1 MITPSLRLYYR
12 LSFEDLT
19 GPPTM
24 TARVVLVTGANGYI
38 GNAVARA
45 FVRAGWITY
54 GLVRSPLS
62 VQKLAA
68 EEVIPV
74 VGIIDSRETHE
85 SIREALPARLDVI
98 VSTTE
103 SLKDYGFH
111 FENTVHL
118 LRLLSAFST
127 AAGRQPTV
135 IFTSGCKD
143 YGIGPHVHG
152 EAGPPPHTEETPLR
166 PPPAV
171 AARTKFSVKIFDH
184 TDVFWP
190 VLVRPTNV
198 FGRGST
204 YYQNFFAVAEQI
216 ADQGGRFIM
225 EAPPNHIIH
234 ALHVDDCADAYVAIA
249 SHPRVDEVRGQV
261 FNISSHR
268 YETVDEISRALI
280 TEYNIQG
287 DPEYVDPKGREAVL
301 WMPMLVNFPQ
311 WVDSTRLRTVTGW
324 KDRRPLFSEALHVY
338 RLAYEAAKEAG
349 DEGVL
354 RVQHLMGRVTRPRN
368 LL

>member
-1 MITPSLRLYYR
+1 
-12 LSFEDLT
+12 
-19 GPPTM
+19 M
-24 TARVVLVTGANGYI
+24 TTRVVLVTGANGYI

-45 FVRAGWITY
+45 FVHAGWVTY

-62 VQKLAA
+62 AQKLAA

-111 FENTVHL
+111 FENTVRL
-118 LRLLSAFST
+118 LRLLSASST
-127 AAGRQPTV
+127 AAGRQPMV

-166 PPPAV
+166 PPPPV
-171 AARTKFSVKIFDH
+171 AARTNFSVKIFDH

-204 YYQNFFAVAEQI
+204 YYQNFLAVAEQI

-261 FNISSHR
+261 FNISSYR

-280 TEYNIQG
+280 TEYNIQD

-311 WVDSTRLRTVTGW
+311 WVDSTKLRTVTGW
-324 KDRRPLFSEALHVY
+324 KDRRPLFSETLHVY

>member
-1 MITPSLRLYYR
+1 
-12 LSFEDLT
+12 
-19 GPPTM
+19 M
-24 TARVVLVTGANGYI
+24 TTRVVLVTGANGYI

-74 VGIIDSRETHE
+74 VGIIDSRETHQ

-103 SLKDYGFH
+103 LLKDYGLH

-118 LRLLSAFST
+118 LRLLSASST

-216 ADQGGRFIM
+216 ADQGGGSSWRLRQIISYTRYM
-225 EAPPNHIIH
+225 LTTAP
-234 ALHVDDCADAYVAIA
+234 
-249 SHPRVDEVRGQV
+249 
-261 FNISSHR
+261 
-268 YETVDEISRALI
+268 T
-280 TEYNIQG
+280 
-287 DPEYVDPKGREAVL
+287 
-301 WMPMLVNFPQ
+301 PMLPLHLTLE
-311 WVDSTRLRTVTGW
+311 WTRCAVRSSISPHIGTKRWTKSV
-324 KDRRPLFSEALHVY
+324 EH
-338 RLAYEAAKEAG
+338 
-349 DEGVL
+349 
-354 RVQHLMGRVTRPRN
+354 
-368 LL
+368 

>member
-1 MITPSLRLYYR
+1 
-12 LSFEDLT
+12 
-19 GPPTM
+19 M
-24 TARVVLVTGANGYI
+24 TTHVVLVTGANGYI

-45 FVRAGWITY
+45 FVRAGWLTY
-54 GLVRSPLS
+54 GLIRSPLS
-62 VQKLAA
+62 AQKLAA
-68 EEVIPV
+68 EEIIPI
-74 VGIIDSRETHE
+74 VGTIDSRETHE
-85 SIREALPARLDVI
+85 SIRKALPARLDAI

-111 FENTVHL
+111 FENTIHL
-118 LRLLSAFST
+118 LRLLGASST
-127 AAGRQPTV
+127 AAGGQPIV

-143 YGIGPHVHG
+143 YGIGPHIHG
-152 EAGPPPHTEETPLR
+152 EPGPPPHTEETPLR
-166 PPPAV
+166 PPPVV
-171 AARTKFSVKIFDH
+171 AARTKHSVNIFNH
-184 TDVFWP
+184 TDVFLP

-204 YYQNFFAVAEQI
+204 YYQNFFAVAKQM
-216 ADQGGRFIM
+216 ADQGGRLVM

-249 SHPRVDEVRGQV
+249 SHPRVDEVRGHV

-268 YETVDEISRALI
+268 YETVDEIARALI
-280 TEYNIQG
+280 AEYNIQG
-287 DPEYVDPKGREAVL
+287 HPKYVDAEGREAVL

-311 WVDSTRLRTVTGW
+311 WVDSTKLRRATGW
-324 KDRRPLFSEALHVY
+324 KDHRPLFSEALHVY
-338 RLAYEAAKEAG
+338 RMAYEAAQEAG

-354 RVQHLMGRVTRPRN
+354 RVQHVMGRITRLRN